1 MELYIVDSFTDK
13 LFSGNQAGV
22 VLLGNSDM
30 FPEASVMQRIA
41 AELKHSETAFV
52 KLTAPDT
59 YRLRYFTPEG
69 EVELCGHATVSA
81 FTVLRNEK
89 ALPIGNYIA
98 DTAAGRLN
106 VSVEM
111 NQVWMEMAQ
120 ARLIRYLTAE
130 ESGQVYKAY
139 GLDIEDKPENLQPC
153 IVCCGLADILLPV
166 SSKAALYKASQ
177 NRDEVI
183 RISREQQVVG
193 VHMYYCS
200 LSLEATAYCRNF
212 APLYGIDEEAATG
225 TSNASLTYYLYENKL
240 ISEGDTNVFL
250 QGKNSVKSVIYSKT
264 VKGKIY
270 IGGSAVVS
278 ISGNIRL

>member
-166 SSKAALYKASQ
+166 SSKAALYKAAQ
-177 NRDEVI
+177 NRLKLPDLKRAAGRRCTYCITAAYLWKQRILQELRPPI
-183 RISREQQVVG
+183 R
-193 VHMYYCS
+193 
-200 LSLEATAYCRNF
+200 N
-212 APLYGIDEEAATG
+212 DEETATG
-225 TSNASLTYYLYENKL
+225 TSTPPTYYFMK
-240 ISEGDTNVFL
+240 
-250 QGKNSVKSVIYSKT
+250 KS
-264 VKGKIY
+264 
-270 IGGSAVVS
+270 
-278 ISGNIRL
+278 